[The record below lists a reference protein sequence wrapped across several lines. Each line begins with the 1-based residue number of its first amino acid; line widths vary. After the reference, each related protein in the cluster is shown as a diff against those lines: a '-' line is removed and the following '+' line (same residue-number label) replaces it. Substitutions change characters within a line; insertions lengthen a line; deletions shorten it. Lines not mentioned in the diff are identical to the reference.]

1 MADTKVLVAPSL
13 QAGYRQDSG
22 SKAVPQSADNQYA
35 WAGLEL
41 ALSNVP
47 IAQSLLAKAEAQ
59 CRLEAAREG
68 LLEIADELTAASRAV
83 AYSKKAEALAAQ
95 VAPARKVQASLASA
109 VKHGAATIEEKL
121 SVDRL
126 VLDIVNAEA
135 EARRVAGVERAKLN
149 SRPKA
154 AFARLLTEYVDAQ
167 GDSARADNA
176 LRRARAFSLAIYAQ
190 WSPNNALGALDPVT
204 GEPDGSDFRFG
215 IRGSY
220 SLGSLLIGGEERMIV
235 AANRQYAATHGR
247 GAPQAFLT
255 LSRVIAAE
263 RTGLQDAVVQI
274 RSERSKTASKIR
286 ELESVRSERSRR
298 IADATR
304 LRIMLLDAEISYLD
318 TLDAEYA
325 RLSAILLDAQNG

>member
-1 MADTKVLVAPSL
+1 
-13 QAGYRQDSG
+13 
-22 SKAVPQSADNQYA
+22 
-35 WAGLEL
+35 L
-41 ALSNVP
+41 AE
-47 IAQSLLAKAEAQ
+47 AEAQ

-83 AYSKKAEALAAQ
+83 AYSKKADALAAQ
-95 VAPARKVQASLASA
+95 VAPARTVQASFTSA

-126 VLDIVNAEA
+126 VSDIVNAEA

-167 GDSARADNA
+167 GDAARADNA
-176 LRRARAFSLAIYAQ
+176 LRRARAFSLSIYTQ
-190 WSPNNALGALDPVT
+190 LSPNNALGALDPIT
-204 GEPDGSDFRFG
+204 GEPDGSNFRFG

-220 SLGSLLIGGEERMIV
+220 SLGSLFIGAEERTII
-235 AANRQYAATHGR
+235 AANREYAATHGG

-263 RTGLQDAVVQI
+263 RTGLQTAVAQI
-274 RSERSKTASKIR
+274 RSERSKTASRMR
-286 ELESVRSERSRR
+286 ELESVRSERSLR
-298 IADATR
+298 IVDATR
-304 LRIMLLDAEISYLD
+304 LRVVLLDAEISYMD

-325 RLSAILLDAQNG
+325 RLSAVLLDAQSG